1 MNSKNILVVDDDPI
15 IREICVANLETEGY
29 GVRSAENGEE
39 ALQSIKTSRPDLVV
53 LDRMM
58 PKLAGDGMLDRLRK
72 TEQTKNLPVIF
83 LTAKGS
89 MQDVIEGL
97 RLGANDYL
105 IKPFSVSDL
114 IDRVGSVLE
123 RHEFINGD
131 EEDWFARTGSVS
143 SRLELSFRLHEDIP
157 RVIYALSRDL
167 RTANVKGLKLG
178 LYEAVANAVYHGN
191 LELDSSIK
199 EKDNGFENYEAM
211 ANARINQDKY
221 KDRNV
226 NITLELSG
234 GLIKFVVTDDGDG
247 FDWRKIP
254 APDSDDLLALS
265 GRGILLMNFY
275 YDTVEWNDK
284 GNRITLTYMPNSPR
298 RKQ

>member
-1 MNSKNILVVDDDPI
+1 MNKNTILVVDDDPI
-15 IREICVANLETEGY
+15 IREICVANLESEGY
-29 GVRSAENGEE
+29 GVQSAENGED
-39 ALQSIKTSRPDLVV
+39 ALQSMKSVKPDLIV

-114 IDRVGSVLE
+114 IERVGSVLE
-123 RHEFINGD
+123 RHYLLNGD
-131 EEDWFARTGSVS
+131 EEDWFARSGSVS
-143 SRLELSFRLHEDIP
+143 SRLELSFRLQEDIP
-157 RVIYALSRDL
+157 RVIYALCRDL
-167 RTANVKGLKLG
+167 RTSNVKGLKLG

-199 EKDNGFENYEAM
+199 EENDGFENYDAL
-211 ANARINQDKY
+211 ANERINQDKY
-221 KDRNV
+221 RGRKV
-226 NITLELSG
+226 NITLELNGS
-234 GLIKFVVTDDGDG
+234 LIKYVVTDDGNG
-247 FDWRKIP
+247 FDWRKVP
-254 APDSDDLLALS
+254 APDSDDMLALS

-275 YDTVEWNDK
+275 YDSVEWNDK
-284 GNRITLTYMPNSPR
+284 GNQVTLTCRPNSPR
-298 RKQ
+298 KKQ